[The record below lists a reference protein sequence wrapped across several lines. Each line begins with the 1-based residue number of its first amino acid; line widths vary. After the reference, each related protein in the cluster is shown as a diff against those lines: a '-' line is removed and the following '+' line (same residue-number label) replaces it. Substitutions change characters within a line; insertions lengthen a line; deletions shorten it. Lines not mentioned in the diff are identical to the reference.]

1 MAEIT
6 LVAELGRPVGT
17 RSSGRLRSSGKIPGV
32 IYGHGI
38 DPMPVA
44 VDGRELRHAL
54 TTPAG
59 LNALLALQV
68 DGTTHLTLAREI
80 QRHPVRSTVIHVDF
94 LVVRRDEVVSAD
106 VPVQLV
112 GDAIEVHRADGLVE
126 QQVFSLPVHA
136 TPDRIPSSIE
146 VDVTAL
152 RVGDMIRVGDLQLPE
167 GVTTEVDA
175 DDPVVVAQAPAAMV
189 VEAAPGEEGA
199 AGAEGEEPGAG
210 GGGGGGGGPP

>member
-17 RSSGRLRSSGKIPGV
+17 RSSGRLRREGKIPGV

-38 DPMPVA
+38 DPMAVS

-54 TTPAG
+54 TTESG

-80 QRHPVRSTVIHVDF
+80 QRHPVRNTVTHVDF
-94 LVVRRDEVVSAD
+94 LVVSRDEVVSAD

-112 GDAIEVHRADGLVE
+112 GEAIEVHRADGLVE
-126 QQVFSLPVHA
+126 QQVFSLTVLA

-146 VDVTAL
+146 VDVSAL
-152 RVGDMIRVGDLQLPE
+152 RVGDMIRVGDLRLPD
-167 GVTTEVDA
+167 GVTTEVDVE
-175 DDPVVVAQAPAAMV
+175 DPVVVAPGAAPVEEVAPVEEEAV
-189 VEAAPGEEGA
+189 VEGEPV
-199 AGAEGEEPGAG
+199 AEGGEAG
-210 GGGGGGGGPP
+210 EA

>member
-6 LVAELGRPVGT
+6 LVAEMGRPVGT
-17 RSSGRLRSSGKIPGV
+17 RSSGRLRNSGKIPGV

-54 TTPAG
+54 TSPAG

-80 QRHPVRSTVIHVDF
+80 QRHPVRGTVTHVDF
-94 LVVRRDEVVSAD
+94 LVVSRDEVVSAD

-146 VDVTAL
+146 VDVSGL
-152 RVGDMIRVGDLQLPE
+152 QVGDMIRVGDLRLPE

-175 DDPVVVAQAPAAMV
+175 EDPVVVAQAPAVV
-189 VEAAPGEEGA
+189 VEEAPVEEAAVAEGA
-199 AGAEGEEPGAG
+199 EPVAEGGGEAG
-210 GGGGGGGGPP
+210 EG

>member
-17 RSSGRLRSSGKIPGV
+17 RSSGRLRSMGKIPGV

-54 TTPAG
+54 TSPAG

-94 LVVRRDEVVSAD
+94 LVVRRDEIVSAD

-112 GDAIEVHRADGLVE
+112 GEAIEVHRADGLVE
-126 QQVFSLPVHA
+126 QQVFSLTVHA

-175 DDPVVVAQAPAAMV
+175 EDPVVVAQAPAAVV
-189 VEAAPGEEGA
+189 VEAAPVEEGA
-199 AGAEGEEPGAG
+199 AVAEGEEPVAEGGEAG
-210 GGGGGGGGPP
+210 EA

>member
-17 RSSGRLRSSGKIPGV
+17 RSSGRLRSMGKIPGV

-44 VDGRELRHAL
+44 VEGRELRHAL
-54 TTPAG
+54 TGPAG
-59 LNALLALQV
+59 LNTLLALQV
-68 DGTTHLTLAREI
+68 DGATHLTLAREI
-80 QRHPVRSTVIHVDF
+80 QRHPVRGTVTHVDF

-175 DDPVVVAQAPAAMV
+175 EDPVVVAQAPAALV
-189 VEAAPGEEGA
+189 VEEAPPVEEGA
-199 AGAEGEEPGAG
+199 VPVEGEEPVAEGGEAG
-210 GGGGGGGGPP
+210 EG